1 MCHMMAV
8 WAHHSML
15 QHAAASFIPA
25 VLHTH
30 VELQVIN
37 LRSLKPLD
45 RETIAD
51 SVRKTH
57 HLVSVEE
64 GWPQSGIGAE
74 ISALAMEEFF
84 DELDAPVG
92 RVTGAEVPTPY
103 AANLEAMSFPQAE
116 DVIRQVK
123 QTLGKA

>member
-1 MCHMMAV
+1 MTCKD
-8 WAHHSML
+8 
-15 QHAAASFIPA
+15 AADICIALSPRP
-25 VLHTH
+25 HPPTH
-30 VELQVIN
+30 LCLQVIN

-74 ISALAMEEFF
+74 ISALAMEDFF

-103 AANLEAMSFPQAE
+103 AANLEALSFPQVE